1 MKMNY
6 IKFLVPVLAITL
18 TSCIKDSRKQNSKT
32 GFTKVENVTMV
43 ASDFDKSYAPSLGD
57 VKMLVIPIT
66 FVGEARDVSEFKYQ
80 DWTEAKIHEVE
91 GYYFGEEDSLA
102 SYYATASLGQLNVTG
117 KVTAIYENSTIKT
130 SRILNSYNAL
140 FSMIRDAVNWVHEND
155 NTINWSEY
163 DLNQDGC
170 IDSVHLITNY
180 VSTEWG
186 ETLWPHKYNT
196 NYHGTVEWPMANVYS
211 ISSTGFMNNA
221 ITGIHEQGHI
231 FGLDD
236 YYDYTSQGDGTSD
249 GIDYVGQFDMQSSN
263 VFDWNSYSKLSMGW
277 VKPYVINGE
286 AEETTITIKA
296 ASLNGDCILVPADY
310 SKWNGSAFDEYFLLE
325 YFAPYGNNE
334 KDWRDYRDVL
344 GSTGGVRLYH
354 VDARVYGSDTTDPQ
368 NSDVL
373 IVDDMDAQL
382 IKTEEDVSKWDYV
395 TKGCNNS
402 VDYKDYEGGIAQL
415 KDHQL
420 LSIVQKGGVS
430 TFTQYNGRH
439 MLNATDLFKQGD
451 TFTWEKYSKFLN
463 KQAKSQELTNKGE
476 EFPYEFEITELTKDS
491 VTIEITKVK

>member
-1 MKMNY
+1 
-6 IKFLVPVLAITL
+6 
-18 TSCIKDSRKQNSKT
+18 
-32 GFTKVENVTMV
+32 MV
-43 ASDFDKSYAPSLGD
+43 SSDLKSSYAPSLSD
-57 VKMLVIPIT
+57 VKMLVIPIS
-66 FVGEARDVSEFKYQ
+66 FQGSARNGGNDSFL
-80 DWTEAKIHEVE
+80 DWNQSRINAMNT
-91 GYYFGEEDSLA
+91 YYFGTYNSLSA
-102 SYYATASLGQLNVTG
+102 YYQTASFDQLRITG
-117 KVTAIYENSTIKT
+117 KVTDIYNNFTI
-130 SRILNSYNAL
+130 SVGDINNDSSYDTLWNMMENAL
-140 FSMIRDAVNWVHEND
+140 NWVQDND
-155 NTINWSEY
+155 TSINWSEY

-170 IDSVHLITNY
+170 VDNIHFITDFYCQTWNDP
-180 VSTEWG
+180 
-186 ETLWPHKYNT
+186 LWPHMYWT
-196 NYHGTVEWPMANVYS
+196 GRTGTLERPKANVYS
-211 ISSTGFMNNA
+211 ISGTAFVQNA
-221 ITGIHEQGHI
+221 ITAIHEQGHI
-231 FGLDD
+231 FGLED
-236 YYDYTSQGDGTSD
+236 YYDYTTQY
-249 GIDYVGQFDMQSSN
+249 IDYVGQLDMQSGN
-263 VFDWNSYSKLSMGW
+263 VFDWNSFSKLSMGW
-277 VKPYVINGE
+277 VEPKVVTGK
-286 AEETTITIKA
+286 AKKTKVTLSA
-296 ASLNGDCILVPADY
+296 ASLNGDCLIIPANYDT
-310 SKWNGSAFDEYFLLE
+310 WNKSAFDEYFLLE

-334 KDWRDYRDVL
+334 KDWRNYRDVL

-382 IKTEEDVSKWDYV
+382 IKTKEDVSKWDYV

-430 TFTQYNGRH
+430 TFSQYNGRH

-476 EFPYEFEITELTKDS
+476 EFPYEFKITELTKDS